1 MTNFMIPAPT
11 PTGRRFWQPAQTRIK
26 DYFLF
31 TQKQLF
37 GVFCKKVV
45 LQNFVKFIGKH
56 LSQGLFLI
64 SCIFSPHLKAR
75 EMSP

>member
-11 PTGRRFWQPAQTRIK
+11 PTGRRFGNLPKRGLNIIFYLHK
-26 DYFLF
+26 SNSLE
-31 TQKQLF
+31 
-37 GVFCKKVV
+37 VFCKKVV

-64 SCIFSPHLKAR
+64 SCIFAPHLKAR